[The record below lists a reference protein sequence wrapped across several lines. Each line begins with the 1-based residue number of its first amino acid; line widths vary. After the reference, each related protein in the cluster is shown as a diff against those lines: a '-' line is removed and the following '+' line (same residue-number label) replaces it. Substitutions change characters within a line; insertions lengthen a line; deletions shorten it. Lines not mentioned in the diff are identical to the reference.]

1 QPSRQPKSQPKSRP
15 STQPKSSPSTRPS
28 RQPSTRPSSQ
38 PRSRPQP
45 KPQPKPSTRPSTQ
58 PKSNPA
64 PSRTQPAQTRP
75 SRTQPSRVTPDRT
88 RTTPSRGTV
97 DPNRTR
103 TTPSP
108 RVEPRTEPRGV
119 DRPSVRPDGDP
130 VRPISTGTG
139 NGTVKR
145 VMSGGRATPRAT
157 KKGAPRGFDL
167 DTARDSFARRMGGGM
182 SGVGGRMGSH
192 PDEPGG
198 HGGGHGDGHGGG
210 HDDGHHGGGHD
221 DGHHGDDWH
230 IDIDINF
237 WSHPTYCPGGWWY
250 VWGDYDGDGYLDYV
264 CTNGS
269 YSVYWYGW
277 TGSYWDCSPWYGWY
291 PTRYRTYWWTHSIP
305 DTYRGTVYGT
315 DDELLDE
322 PTVTLVDDMPET
334 IPEAVPLSAVEVAR
348 LEMSIGN
355 PGVAIEAYRAHLST
369 YPDDWYTLRELGIAM
384 IRDGQRGDGIAM
396 IGYAHSQDPLLAYD
410 AIPVEL
416 FEGDGRLMRDVLVK
430 VVGWAHRNPS
440 ASAWLTVALIMQG
453 EGRTGPAMKMIDRA
467 EEHGLGFEVADQ
479 MRSALLQ
486 P

>member
-1 QPSRQPKSQPKSRP
+1 
-15 STQPKSSPSTRPS
+15 
-28 RQPSTRPSSQ
+28 
-38 PRSRPQP
+38 
-45 KPQPKPSTRPSTQ
+45 
-58 PKSNPA
+58 
-64 PSRTQPAQTRP
+64 
-75 SRTQPSRVTPDRT
+75 
-88 RTTPSRGTV
+88 
-97 DPNRTR
+97 
-103 TTPSP
+103 
-108 RVEPRTEPRGV
+108 
-119 DRPSVRPDGDP
+119 

-145 VMSGGRATPRAT
+145 VMTGGRATPRAT

-198 HGGGHGDGHGGG
+198 HGDGHGGGHGGG

-277 TGSYWDCSPWYGWY
+277 TGSYWNCSPWYGWY
-291 PTRYRTYWWTHSIP
+291 PSRYRTYWWTHSIP

-322 PTVTLVDDMPET
+322 PTVLVVDDMPET

-355 PGVAIEAYRAHLST
+355 PGVAIEAYRAHLSE

-396 IGYAHSQDPLLAYD
+396 IGYAHSQDPLLAYE

-467 EEHGLGFEVADQ
+467 EQHGLEFEVADQ